1 MKKAYQRVS
10 MPIRVALH
18 SKAFNVQSRDFCVIH
33 SVMVGMASI
42 CVCVTIN
49 NGHCEQESE
58 SVVGPFCHISLAG
71 SCRDL
76 SKHLRHWR
84 ISVSIMN
91 TSTRHLSI
99 ITLISSHMS
108 SIFDINLD

>member
-1 MKKAYQRVS
+1 MFNPEISVSYIQSWLVWQAYVF
-10 MPIRVALH
+10 V
-18 SKAFNVQSRDFCVIH
+18 
-33 SVMVGMASI
+33 